1 MRKLF
6 TIGIDL
12 AIMALIVGSLFSS
25 EPMWTNAQATTANSM
40 HAALT
45 VK

>member
-1 MRKLF
+1 MHKLF

-12 AIMALIVGSLFSS
+12 AIIALIVGSLFSG
-25 EPMWTNAQATTANSM
+25 EPMWTKAQASTANSM